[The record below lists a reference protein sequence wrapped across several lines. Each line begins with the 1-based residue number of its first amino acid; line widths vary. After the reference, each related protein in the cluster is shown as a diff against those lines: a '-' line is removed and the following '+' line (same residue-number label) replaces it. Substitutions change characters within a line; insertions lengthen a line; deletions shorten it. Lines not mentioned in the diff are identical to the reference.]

1 MERTTIPIPQILF
14 KDLELNEYLN
24 LFTNNNLDTFKGF
37 GLTDIAVFEHDNYSN
52 LFRKKH
58 NQTGAGFLSFL
69 SSVAKRSLPWL
80 RNIFTPEALN
90 LTSTL
95 IERQKNNSNNPL
107 KREEIKNLAKQSLKN
122 IAKKTL
128 DSTGGAKFRRR
139 KKLKKRKIKKGKKV
153 IKKNNNRKR
162 KIGKNKKIN

>member
-1 MERTTIPIPQILF
+1 MEHITIPIPQTIF
-14 KDLELNEYLN
+14 KDSGLNEYLN
-24 LFTNNNLDTFKGF
+24 LFTSTNSDTFKGF

-52 LFRKKH
+52 LFKKKH

-80 RNIFTPEALN
+80 RNILAPEALN

-107 KREEIKNLAKQSLKN
+107 KREEIKKVAKQSL
-122 IAKKTL
+122 
-128 DSTGGAKFRRR
+128 
-139 KKLKKRKIKKGKKV
+139 
-153 IKKNNNRKR
+153 
-162 KIGKNKKIN
+162 